1 MKKASQQQIKEQNQT
16 LVLKIVFEH
25 KSTSRAEIARISH
38 LARTTVSDIV
48 NGLIEEGLV
57 NEIGTGLSIG
67 GKSPILISLVD
78 DSRHLIALDLAQNSF
93 SGAVVNLRGQIR
105 ELISQPIHGR
115 NGEKSLQVAYE
126 IIDHLI
132 QYSSQSLV
140 GISLATPG
148 LVNTREGTVIQSVNM
163 DWRNFPLGPILQE
176 RYHLPVYVFNDCQ
189 AVAMGEYQ
197 YGKYPS
203 EVNMIVV
210 RVGRGIGAGIIING
224 QIFPGDSGY
233 AGEIGHVV
241 CVHSEGLPCRCGN
254 SGCLETVSSAT
265 AVVQIAE
272 SLAAGT
278 AVSILAENCG
288 QITLEVLEKAF
299 YAGDGLAQQ
308 IVLTAGN
315 YLGEVIA
322 TLVGGL
328 NVDRVIL
335 TGIMTRFG
343 QLWLEA
349 VQKNVRRNILPRLA
363 QEISIEIGHLKN
375 NEAILGAAA
384 VMASNYA
391 LLFKR

>member
-1 MKKASQQQIKEQNQT
+1 MKKASQQQIKEQNRN
-16 LVLKIVFEH
+16 LVLKIIFEH
-25 KSTSRAEIARISH
+25 ESTSRAEIARISH
-38 LARTTVSDIV
+38 LTRTTVSDIV
-48 NGLIEEGLV
+48 NGLFEEGLV

-67 GKSPILISLVD
+67 GKSPILLSLVD
-78 DSRHLIALDLAQNSF
+78 DSRHLIAVDLAQNSF
-93 SGAVVNLRGQIR
+93 NGAVVNLRGQIR
-105 ELISQPIHGR
+105 ELISRPIQGR
-115 NGEKSLQVAYE
+115 DGEKSLQVAYE
-126 IIDHLI
+126 IIDQLI
-132 QYSSQSLV
+132 QYSSQTLV

-148 LVNTREGTVIQSVNM
+148 LVNAREGTVIQAVNL

-189 AVAMGEYQ
+189 AAAMGEYQ
-197 YGKYPS
+197 YGNYPP

-210 RVGRGIGAGIIING
+210 RVGRGIGAGIIFNG
-224 QIFPGDSGY
+224 QIFSGDSGH

-241 CVHSEGLPCRCGN
+241 CIHTEGRPCRCGN

-272 SLAAGT
+272 NLAAGAT
-278 AVSILAENCG
+278 GSMLAENCG
-288 QITLEVLEKAF
+288 QITLETLEKAF
-299 YAGDGLAQQ
+299 NAGDGLAQQ
-308 IVLTAGN
+308 IILSAGY

-322 TLVGGL
+322 NLVGGL

-335 TGIMTRFG
+335 TGIMTCFG
-343 QLWLEA
+343 QSWLEA
-349 VQKNVRRNILPRLA
+349 VQKTVRRNILPQLA

-391 LLFKR
+391 LFFKR